1 MIAKRAMGWAPAPLK
16 RLPPPAARPNLGQ
29 QSALSSREVAIAA
42 DIAVLTG
49 SSFMV
54 WGTTVEGNKWSTFWW
69 IVSGITFMKI
79 LHDVSRPA

>member
-1 MIAKRAMGWAPAPLK
+1 MIARQMAWAPAPLK
-16 RLPPPAARPNLGQ
+16 RLPPPSRPNLGQ
-29 QSALSSREVAIAA
+29 AKSALSSREVALAT

-49 SSFMV
+49 SAFMV
-54 WGTTVEGNKWSTFWW
+54 WGTTAEGNKWSTFWW